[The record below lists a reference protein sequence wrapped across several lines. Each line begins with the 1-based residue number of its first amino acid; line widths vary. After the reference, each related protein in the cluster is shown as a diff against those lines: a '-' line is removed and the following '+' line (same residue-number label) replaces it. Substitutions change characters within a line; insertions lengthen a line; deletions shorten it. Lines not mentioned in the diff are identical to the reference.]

1 VTEAGPLAMLFHA
14 SYLLSA
20 VLFIVGLKFL
30 SHPARAR
37 RGNLLAALGVTVAG
51 IATLASLWLPG
62 AGFRNQGLILAGIAI
77 GAGVGAV
84 GARRVAITDM
94 PQMVALLNGC
104 GGGAAALISAVEF
117 LHAAA
122 LGHRLD
128 GTGVGSTMFGTVV
141 GSIAFAGSVVA
152 FGKLQG
158 LISEHAITSP
168 LLRAVNVLAAIA
180 LVVLIGA
187 VAMLGGAPVYLA
199 LLGLALAFGVLMV
212 IPIGGA
218 DMPVV
223 ISLLNS
229 FTGLS
234 VAATG
239 FVLHNNAL
247 IISGTLVGASGMLLT
262 MLMCKAMNRPLS
274 NVLFA
279 GVGAAPAAGGG
290 SGAVVTGRPVRD
302 ISVEDAAVLMAN
314 VQSVIIVPGYGMA
327 VAQAQ
332 HAARELA
339 DLLGRHG
346 ISVKYA
352 IHPVAGRMPGHM
364 NVLLAEAN
372 VPYDQ
377 LFDLEQINS
386 EFEQTDVALVVG
398 ANDVV
403 NPAARHDKASPIYGM
418 PILDVD
424 KAKHIIIIKRS
435 LKPGFAGID
444 NELYY
449 DPKNTML
456 YGDAKAVLSKLVE
469 ELKNAAA

>member
-1 VTEAGPLAMLFHA
+1 MTATGTLFHF

-37 RGNLLAALGVTVAG
+37 RGNQLAALGVTVAG
-51 IATLASLWLPG
+51 LTTLASLWLPG
-62 AGFRNQGLILAGIAI
+62 SGTHNHGLILAGIAI
-77 GAGVGAV
+77 GALVGTI
-84 GARRVAITDM
+84 GARRVPITDM

-117 LHAAA
+117 LHAAFA
-122 LGHRLD
+122 GARVD
-128 GTGVGSTMFGTVV
+128 GAAATSTIFSTVV
-141 GSIAFAGSVVA
+141 GSIAFTGSLVA

-158 LISEHAITSP
+158 LISERAVTSP
-168 LLRAVNVLAAIA
+168 LLRAVNILAAIA

-187 VAMLGGAPVYLA
+187 VAVAGGAPLYLA
-199 LLGLALAFGVLMV
+199 LLALALVFGALMV
-212 IPIGGA
+212 MPIGGA

-262 MLMCKAMNRPLS
+262 MMMCKAMNRPLS

-279 GVGAAPAAGGG
+279 GVGGAPAAAGGG
-290 SGAVVTGRPVRD
+290 PAGAASAKPVRD

-377 LFDLEQINS
+377 LFDLEAINS
-386 EFEQTDVALVVG
+386 EFEHTDVALVVG

-469 ELKNAAA
+469 ELKTAAA